1 MPKAAKPPESFEA
14 GYAELEALI
23 GELESGQLPLEASLA
38 AYQRG
43 QALLQFCQGKLA
55 DAEQQ
60 LKVLENGELK
70 PFSPEEGA

>member
-1 MPKAAKPPESFEA
+1 MPKAAKQPESFEA
-14 GYAELEALI
+14 GFAELEALI

-70 PFSPEEGA
+70 PFSPQEGA